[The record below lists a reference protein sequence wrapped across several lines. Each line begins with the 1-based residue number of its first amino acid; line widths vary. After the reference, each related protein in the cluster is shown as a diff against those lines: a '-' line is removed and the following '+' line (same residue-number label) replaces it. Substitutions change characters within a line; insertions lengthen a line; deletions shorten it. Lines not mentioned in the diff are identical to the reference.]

1 VKVSIS
7 DFLDIV
13 KVIRMLYG
21 LDPAKTFFE
30 KNMLNFTGYEP
41 KDLHRLGKVDT
52 ITVTSETNE

>member
-21 LDPAKTFFE
+21 IDPAKTFFE

-52 ITVTSETNE
+52 ITVT